1 MNSIS
6 IECHMYRY
14 IPLWYDMDVEM
25 SLLNVNK
32 IPDDQ
37 VLHMPLNPILGT
49 RMSFGCLHTP
59 LQLKINQ
66 NKKPQWYLAYTIST
80 EYQMTETEIPQMALN
95 TNTPNAIRSE
105 GWQNE

>member
-6 IECHMYRY
+6 IDCHMYSY
-14 IPLWYDMDVEM
+14 IPLWYDMDVDM

-37 VLHMPLNPILGT
+37 VLHVPLNPILGT

-59 LQLKINQ
+59 LPLKINQ
-66 NKKPQWYLAYTIST
+66 NKKTQWYLAYTIST
-80 EYQMTETEIPQMALN
+80 EYQMTETEILQMPLN
-95 TNTPNAIRSE
+95 TNAPNAIRSE

>member
-1 MNSIS
+1 
-6 IECHMYRY
+6 MYRY

-37 VLHMPLNPILGT
+37 VLHVPLNPILGT

-59 LQLKINQ
+59 LPLKINQ
-66 NKKPQWYLAYTIST
+66 NKKPQGYLAYTISI
-80 EYQMTETEIPQMALN
+80 EYQMTETEILQMPLN
-95 TNTPNAIRSE
+95 TNTPNDIRSE